1 MGWQGGAPEET
12 EANGEEVQDA
22 HTGII
27 PACRCNIR
35 GMIEDLQILEDR
47 LKAVALLVERLRSE
61 NQSLRASLTMS
72 EATVASLRQQMDDA
86 SQRIEALL
94 KGNQS

>member
-1 MGWQGGAPEET
+1 LCRQGRAPEQAKAER
-12 EANGEEVQDA
+12 EEVQDA

-27 PACRCNIR
+27 PACRCNIL

-47 LKAVALLVERLRSE
+47 LKAVASLVERLRSE

>member
-1 MGWQGGAPEET
+1 MGWHGRAPQQT
-12 EANGEEVQDA
+12 KANGEEVQDS

-27 PACRCNIR
+27 PASRCNILC
-35 GMIEDLQILEDR
+35 MIEDLQILEDR
-47 LKAVALLVERLRSE
+47 LKAVASLVERLRSE

>member
-1 MGWQGGAPEET
+1 
-12 EANGEEVQDA
+12 
-22 HTGII
+22 
-27 PACRCNIR
+27 
-35 GMIEDLQILEDR
+35 
-47 LKAVALLVERLRSE
+47 
-61 NQSLRASLTMS
+61 MS